1 MEYRSVYR
9 NGKRSM
15 MACGLVVM
23 LSVSV
28 NAQYKVSSALFK
40 SGSTHTEPFVPANE
54 DTVQTDST
62 KALRSL
68 NNVKSP
74 TTAVLLSA
82 ILPGAGQVYTG
93 RYWKVPI
100 VLGFS
105 GYFVYEV
112 MKLNDSYKSAQ
123 GKYTESVN
131 KGENN
136 GQGNAQFQ
144 YERDFYRDERDRFGF
159 YFLLTYL
166 LNIVDAYVDAS
177 LFDFDV
183 GDNLTGGTSLK
194 IRVPIR

>member
-1 MEYRSVYR
+1 MDNRLVYR
-9 NGKRSM
+9 NCIRSM
-15 MACGLVVM
+15 MACALVVM
-23 LSVSV
+23 LSVFV

-40 SGSTHTEPFVPANE
+40 PASTQAESVFAAGE
-54 DTVQTDST
+54 DTVRTDST
-62 KALRSL
+62 NALRATGNL
-68 NNVKSP
+68 KSP
-74 TTAVLLSA
+74 GTAVLLSA

-112 MKLNDSYKSAQ
+112 IKQNNSYKSAQ
-123 GKYTESVN
+123 GQYTASVN
-131 KGENN
+131 NGENN
-136 GQGNAQFQ
+136 GQGNAQLQ

-166 LNIVDAYVDAS
+166 LNMVDAYVDAS
-177 LFDFDV
+177 LFGFDV

-194 IRVPIR
+194 IRIPIR

>member
-1 MEYRSVYR
+1 
-9 NGKRSM
+9 M

-23 LSVSV
+23 LSVFV
-28 NAQYKVSSALFK
+28 QAQYSISSALFRPAYG
-40 SGSTHTEPFVPANE
+40 SGGNVQAMSV
-54 DTVQTDST
+54 DTVRADTAKPLRPQVST
-62 KALRSL
+62 K
-68 NNVKSP
+68 SP
-74 TTAVLLSA
+74 RTAVLLSA

-100 VLGFS
+100 ILGFG
-105 GYFVYEV
+105 GYFAYEV
-112 MKLNDSYKSAQ
+112 VKLNDSYKSAQ
-123 GKYTESVN
+123 SKFTESVR

-136 GQGNAQFQ
+136 GQGSAQYQ

-183 GDNLTGGTSLK
+183 GDNLTGGTSVK

>member
-1 MEYRSVYR
+1 
-9 NGKRSM
+9 M

-23 LSVSV
+23 LSVFV
-28 NAQYKVSSALFK
+28 NAQYRVSSALFK
-40 SGSTHTEPFVPANE
+40 SGSARSEFVAPASE
-54 DTVQTDST
+54 DTMQTDSA
-62 KALRSL
+62 KSLRPPG
-68 NNVKSP
+68 NRKSP
-74 TTAVLLSA
+74 RMAVLLSA
-82 ILPGAGQVYTG
+82 LLPGAGQVYTG

-112 MKLNDSYKSAQ
+112 IKLNDSYKSSQ
-123 GKYTESVN
+123 GKFTESVS

-136 GQGNAQFQ
+136 GQGNAQLQ

-194 IRVPIR
+194 IRIPIR

>member
-1 MEYRSVYR
+1 M
-9 NGKRSM
+9 RSM
-15 MACGLVVM
+15 MACSLVVM
-23 LSVSV
+23 LSVFV

-40 SGSTHTEPFVPANE
+40 AGSPRTSPVVLSSQ
-54 DTVQTDST
+54 DTLQTDST
-62 KALRSL
+62 KVLRSPSEL
-68 NNVKSP
+68 KSP
-74 TTAVLLSA
+74 GTAILLSA

-100 VLGFS
+100 VLGFT

-112 MKLNDSYKSAQ
+112 LKLNNSYKSAQ
-123 GKYTESVN
+123 GNYAESVS

-159 YFLLTYL
+159 YLLLTYL

-177 LFDFDV
+177 LFGFDV
-183 GDNLTGGTSLK
+183 GDNLTGGATVK
-194 IRVPIR
+194 IRVPLR

>member
-1 MEYRSVYR
+1 MV
-9 NGKRSM
+9 
-15 MACGLVVM
+15 ACGLVVM
-23 LSVSV
+23 LSVFV

-40 SGSTHTEPFVPANE
+40 SGSAHTESVVPASE

-62 KALRSL
+62 KALRPL
-68 NNVKSP
+68 GNVKSP

-105 GYFVYEV
+105 SYFAYEV
-112 MKLNDSYKSAQ
+112 IRLNDSYKSAQ
-123 GKYTESVN
+123 GRYTESVN
-131 KGENN
+131 KGENS
-136 GQGNAQFQ
+136 GQGNAQLQ

-194 IRVPIR
+194 IRIPIH

>member
-1 MEYRSVYR
+1 MV
-9 NGKRSM
+9 
-15 MACGLVVM
+15 ACGLVVM
-23 LSVSV
+23 LSVFV

-40 SGSTHTEPFVPANE
+40 AGATHIEGAVRANE
-54 DTVQTDST
+54 DTVQADSA
-62 KALRSL
+62 KALRPVS
-68 NNVKSP
+68 NGKSP
-74 TTAVLLSA
+74 STAVLLSA

-100 VLGFS
+100 VLGFIS
-105 GYFVYEV
+105 YFGYEV
-112 MKLNDSYKSAQ
+112 LKLNDSYKSAQ
-123 GKYTESVN
+123 GKYTESVS

-136 GQGNAQFQ
+136 GQGNAQLQ

-183 GDNLTGGTSLK
+183 GDNLTGGTALK
-194 IRVPIR
+194 IRVPFR

>member
-1 MEYRSVYR
+1 
-9 NGKRSM
+9 M

-23 LSVSV
+23 LSVFV
-28 NAQYKVSSALFK
+28 NAQYRVSSALFK
-40 SGSTHTEPFVPANE
+40 SGSTHTESVVPASG

-62 KALRSL
+62 KTLRLVS
-68 NNVKSP
+68 NGRSP

-82 ILPGAGQVYTG
+82 MLPGAGQVYTG

-100 VLGFS
+100 ILGFS

-112 MKLNDSYKSAQ
+112 FRLNDRYKSAQ
-123 GKYTESVN
+123 GNFAESVS

-144 YERDFYRDERDRFGF
+144 YERDLYRDERDRFGF

-166 LNIVDAYVDAS
+166 LNMVDAYVDAS

-194 IRVPIR
+194 IRIPIH

>member
-1 MEYRSVYR
+1 
-9 NGKRSM
+9 M
-15 MACGLVVM
+15 MACTLVVM
-23 LSVSV
+23 LSVFVS
-28 NAQYKVSSALFK
+28 AQDKVSSALFK
-40 SGSTHTEPFVPANE
+40 PGAARAQSVFAAAE
-54 DTVQTDST
+54 DTARADSANT
-62 KALRSL
+62 LRPVS
-68 NNVKSP
+68 NVKSP
-74 TTAVLLSA
+74 GTAVLLSA

-105 GYFVYEV
+105 GYFMYEV
-112 MKLNDSYKSAQ
+112 IKQNDSYRSAQ

-136 GQGNAQFQ
+136 GQGDAQLQ
-144 YERDFYRDERDRFGF
+144 YERDFYRDQRDRFGF

-177 LFDFDV
+177 LFGFDV

-194 IRVPIR
+194 IRIPIR